1 MKSNRRFQAFS
12 RYDSD
17 GSLLNFKNY
26 NYTAEYWKLIDGQ
39 TGVIT
44 AWRQVGEVA
53 QLVEYLTEDSGAWVQ
68 IYVLIVCHHFSKP
81 DKIVIH
87 MYKFVL
93 FTNLYIIYYFLKMQ
107 GVFSCNS

>member
-68 IYVLIVCHHFSKP
+68 IYVFYCLSQ
-81 DKIVIH
+81 
-87 MYKFVL
+87 
-93 FTNLYIIYYFLKMQ
+93 FLQ
-107 GVFSCNS
+107 TC